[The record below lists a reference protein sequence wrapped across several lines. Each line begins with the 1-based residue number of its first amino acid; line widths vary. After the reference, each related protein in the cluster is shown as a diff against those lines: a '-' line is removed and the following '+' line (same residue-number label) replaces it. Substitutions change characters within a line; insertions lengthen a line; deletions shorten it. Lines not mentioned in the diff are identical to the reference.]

1 MFGSRGC
8 RLLALTLLPALYSA
22 YSGRLAVGLRPRT
35 STTPL
40 RCSAVVALPLLPVLL
55 SPSPLFTG
63 LSISLFQEALLA
75 NGLWLA
81 ILSASSQKSLTRQG
95 LYHATALGIGL
106 WSFLGPSG
114 WLVCV
119 SYLVLGSLV
128 TKIRFREKE
137 VKPPFFWNCNP
148 LPISANFKC
157 HTNQSCTH

>member
-1 MFGSRGC
+1 MRRQFLRI
-8 RLLALTLLPALYSA
+8 RLLAIVVLPALYSA
-22 YSGRLAVGLRPRT
+22 YSGRLAVGLHPRT
-35 STTPL
+35 STAAL
-40 RCSAVVALPLLPVLL
+40 RGAAVALPLLPVLL

-63 LSISLFQEALLA
+63 LGISLFQEALLA

-81 ILSASSQKSLTRQG
+81 VLSASSQKSLTRQG

-137 VKPPFFWNCNP
+137 VGSILFFKLQPPSSHLCP
-148 LPISANFKC
+148 
-157 HTNQSCTH
+157 H